1 MNGGQILKPFDVIR
15 TEDVSANFKDG
26 KPIVLIENFTLI
38 RDDITKMIG
47 NPINY
52 SDWELTKKNPNGD
65 NALPPRKPKNTNMPQ
80 QQGAKQHQG
89 SNLSNSV
96 PHSKPLTNQGPPKN
110 NFPPQPANNQSN
122 SNSNTTSN
130 NFQNK
135 NQQPS
140 KPMQNHGVNMPQQNT
155 NQFNQ
160 PKQNPPQQQN
170 SRSVPQLKAQVDR
183 HDRSYTMIKELYEGI

>member
-1 MNGGQILKPFDVIR
+1 MNGGHILKPLDVIR

-26 KPIVLIENFTLI
+26 KPIVLIESFTLI

-52 SDWELTKKNPNGD
+52 SDWEATKKNPNGD
-65 NALPPRKPKNTNMPQ
+65 NTLPPRNPKNINMPHQ
-80 QQGAKQHQG
+80 AIKQPQG

-96 PHSKPLTNQGPPKN
+96 PHSKPFTNQPPPKN
-110 NFPPQPANNQSN
+110 NFPPQLANRQPND
-122 SNSNTTSN
+122 NSNTTSN
-130 NFQNK
+130 NLQNK

-140 KPMQNHGVNMPQQNT
+140 KPMQNHGANIPQQNF

-160 PKQNPPQQQN
+160 PKQNPPQQQQN
-170 SRSVPQLKAQVDR
+170 NRTVPPNKPQVDR

>member
-1 MNGGQILKPFDVIR
+1 MNGGHVLKPLDVIR

-52 SDWELTKKNPNGD
+52 SDWESTKKNPNGD
-65 NALPPRKPKNTNMPQ
+65 NTLPPRKPKNINMPQ
-80 QQGAKQHQG
+80 QAIKQPQGL
-89 SNLSNSV
+89 NLSNSV
-96 PHSKPLTNQGPPKN
+96 PHSKPFTNQAPPKN
-110 NFPPQPANNQSN
+110 NFPPQPANRQSN
-122 SNSNTTSN
+122 DNSTTSN
-130 NFQNK
+130 NLQNK

-140 KPMQNHGVNMPQQNT
+140 KPMQNHGANIPQPNS

-160 PKQNPPQQQN
+160 PKQNPQQQN
-170 SRSVPQLKAQVDR
+170 NKSAPQNKPQLDR